1 MLLVLLPAVLGL
13 DRYVMTDDS
22 MDGSLGRGSVALAR
36 DVPPSDL
43 RVGDVVTFLPPGATQ
58 DDQRVT
64 HRIVAIE
71 SGVATT
77 QGDDA
82 SRPDPWSLPLTD
94 ATYARVWVSV
104 PWIGYPFV
112 IDGGWVLLAAGRRC
126 RAHPGRR
133 GRALVA
139 PEGGRDRLGRSCRW
153 AERPD
158 HRSER
163 CAPAHHTAAYHRDMP
178 QRVLVVEDE
187 EDIAFP
193 LVRTLEREGYDVH
206 WVDSGQKALD
216 DVAAHHADVV
226 ILDLGLPDMD
236 GLEVC
241 RKARDNGYD
250 GAIMIVTA
258 RAGELDRV
266 VGLDY
271 GADDYMAKPF
281 GLAELQAR
289 VRALLR
295 RTTAAAAAA
304 ADGVDGGLRIDVAA
318 RRVFSGDDEVPLTGK
333 EFEVLNVLVANK
345 DKVVSRTRLMADV
358 WDENWYG
365 STKTLDVTIGRLRQ
379 KLESVGVQEK
389 VVAVRGVGFR
399 LEGTPSD

>member
-1 MLLVLLPAVLGL
+1 
-13 DRYVMTDDS
+13 
-22 MDGSLGRGSVALAR
+22 
-36 DVPPSDL
+36 
-43 RVGDVVTFLPPGATQ
+43 
-58 DDQRVT
+58 
-64 HRIVAIE
+64 
-71 SGVATT
+71 
-77 QGDDA
+77 
-82 SRPDPWSLPLTD
+82 
-94 ATYARVWVSV
+94 
-104 PWIGYPFV
+104 
-112 IDGGWVLLAAGRRC
+112 
-126 RAHPGRR
+126 
-133 GRALVA
+133 
-139 PEGGRDRLGRSCRW
+139 
-153 AERPD
+153 
-158 HRSER
+158 
-163 CAPAHHTAAYHRDMP
+163 MP
-178 QRVLVVEDE
+178 QRVLIVEDE

-193 LVRTLEREGYDVH
+193 LVRTLEREGYDVE

-216 DVAAHHADVV
+216 DVSKHTADVL

-241 RKARDNGYD
+241 RKARENGFS
-250 GAIMIVTA
+250 GAILIVTA

-271 GADDYMAKPF
+271 GADDYMSKPF

-295 RTTAAAAAA
+295 RTAAAAAR
-304 ADGVDGGLRIDVAA
+304 VSEENEGGLRIDVDA

-333 EFEVLNVLVANK
+333 EFEVLNVLLANK

-379 KLESVGVQEK
+379 KLESVGVGEK

-399 LEGTPSD
+399 LEGASDS

>member
-1 MLLVLLPAVLGL
+1 
-13 DRYVMTDDS
+13 
-22 MDGSLGRGSVALAR
+22 
-36 DVPPSDL
+36 
-43 RVGDVVTFLPPGATQ
+43 
-58 DDQRVT
+58 
-64 HRIVAIE
+64 
-71 SGVATT
+71 
-77 QGDDA
+77 
-82 SRPDPWSLPLTD
+82 
-94 ATYARVWVSV
+94 
-104 PWIGYPFV
+104 
-112 IDGGWVLLAAGRRC
+112 
-126 RAHPGRR
+126 
-133 GRALVA
+133 
-139 PEGGRDRLGRSCRW
+139 
-153 AERPD
+153 
-158 HRSER
+158 
-163 CAPAHHTAAYHRDMP
+163 MP

-216 DVAAHHADVV
+216 DVQARHADVV

-241 RKARDNGYD
+241 RKARDNGYE

-304 ADGVDGGLRIDVAA
+304 ENGTEGGLRIDVAA

-399 LEGTPSD
+399 LEGSPSD